1 MAATQKNAGAG
12 PAKQLSKLRG
22 LWRRNR
28 HAVGGNNLRLVR
40 EDFAAAAI
48 DQYLQSL
55 HVVGAVRL
63 IVAKCLNASEIL
75 QPAPLGIQEWLI
87 QPEVVRVAVD
97 IGNGLAERDHFVAQR
112 EQKVLE
118 AIVGLTVG
126 LCQRFWIA

>member
-12 PAKQLSKLRG
+12 PAKQLSELRG

-97 IGNGLAERDHFVAQR
+97 IGNGLAERDHLVAQR

-118 AIVGLTVG
+118 AIGLTVG